1 MTKGTRFARI
11 SITLPRELLVAA
23 DRRAR
28 ELDRPRSW
36 IVAEALRRY
45 LGGGGD
51 EGTGS
56 ATRVSEPT
64 PPSYAAEAVKE
75 ARRRHL
81 IADLALSP
89 TERLR
94 RAEELLRLA
103 WRVHG
108 RRRRPQ
114 VIGFDSYEDFYEWK
128 KKALRG
134 GERLP
139 S

>member
-1 MTKGTRFARI
+1 MTKASKFGRI

-28 ELDRPRSW
+28 ELDRARSW

-45 LGGGGD
+45 VGAGGAESGQ
-51 EGTGS
+51 
-56 ATRVSEPT
+56 RVSEPT

-128 KKALRG
+128 KKAPRG

>member
-1 MTKGTRFARI
+1 MTKRTRFVRI

-36 IVAEALRRY
+36 ILADALRGY
-45 LGGGGD
+45 LGGGGG
-51 EGTGS
+51 EGAGS
-56 ATRVSEPT
+56 GKRVSEPA
-64 PPSYAAEAVKE
+64 PPGYAAEAVKE

-89 TERLR
+89 AERLR

-114 VIGFDSYEDFYEWK
+114 VIGFDSYKDFYEWK